1 MYINRFPATLSDNH
15 MMLTKTM
22 TLHIQGGMGNHN
34 EIVAFVW
41 FCLIKCERC
50 SIFEPQYIINLFDY
64 HK

>member
-1 MYINRFPATLSDNH
+1 

-41 FCLIKCERC
+41 FCLIKYERC